1 MQSASDLTLAI
12 KANLS
17 VLRSADEQVQ
27 ILEQGWG
34 ASETEARVKLS

>member
-1 MQSASDLTLAI
+1 MLSASDLTLAI

-27 ILEQGWG
+27 ILEQPLG
-34 ASETEARVKLS
+34 SE